1 MQERLEAIERDQRE
15 YTLDEEDRK
24 VQDVI
29 LKQESTREAA
39 TSVLKKTL
47 SRSYPNMGFCEALK
61 TEEEK
66 LQLELQRSRA
76 RYDADQCE
84 VIQRLIDV
92 TQTAATVEPNLE
104 KVLTKKEELTSSKK
118 RDDLYDTDSSS
129 IRADSRLIPFTPI

>member
-1 MQERLEAIERDQRE
+1 M
-15 YTLDEEDRK
+15 
-24 VQDVI
+24 QDVI

-47 SRSYPNMGFCEALK
+47 SRSYPNMGFCQALK

-76 RYDADQCE
+76 RYDDDQCE

-92 TQTAATVEPNLE
+92 TQTVASVDPDT
-104 KVLTKKEELTSSKK
+104 KLTKKSTRKEELTSTNKN
-118 RDDLYDTDSSS
+118 DDLNDTDSS
-129 IRADSRLIPFTPI
+129 IRTVSRLMKRFIYLMCFPLNV